1 MAVLPDGPGVQD
13 AEDMEAYRALDL
25 NHDDQRSLLTNSSL
39 LFAGVLLTHL
49 CIDVNL
55 LGPRGLLLSGVQ
67 ISTNRRAS
75 FCWPIN

>member
-25 NHDDQRSLLTNSSL
+25 NHDDQRPLLTNSSL
-39 LFAGVLLTHL
+39 LFTGVLLTHPY
-49 CIDVNL
+49 IDANL
-55 LGPRGLLLSGVQ
+55 LGPRGSLLGGVQ

>member
-1 MAVLPDGPGVQD
+1 MAVLPDSPGVQD
-13 AEDMEAYRALDL
+13 AEDVEAYRALDL

-39 LFAGVLLTHL
+39 LFTGVLLTHP
-49 CIDVNL
+49 CIGANL
-55 LGPRGLLLSGVQ
+55 LGPRGSLLGGVQ